1 MNNQQAKF
9 ILGAYRPDGRDATD
23 AAFAEA
29 LAQTERDPEL
39 RQWLERQRAFDTAVA
54 GRLCAVAP
62 PVELKQ
68 AILAGVRASRPRAAW
83 WLAPRWLAAAAA
95 MVVLAGVGAVIVSA
109 QKKSGLSEFA
119 ALARND
125 LTAAHG
131 EHDGYPAPL
140 AGVQARLA
148 SARLPLLADAE
159 IDLAELRRHQCRS
172 IRVGGREI
180 FELCFQ
186 RDGAWF
192 HLYAARREDFSTGPD
207 LGPKILVAAS
217 GGHSSATWADAKLV
231 YTLVTD
237 SGEAALRRLI

>member
-39 RQWLERQRAFDTAVA
+39 RQWLERQRAFDTAVV
-54 GRLCAVAP
+54 GRLRAVAP

-95 MVVLAGVGAVIVSA
+95 MAVLAGVGAVIVSA

-119 ALARND
+119 ALAQGR
-125 LTAAHG
+125 
-131 EHDGYPAPL
+131 
-140 AGVQARLA
+140 A
-148 SARLPLLADAE
+148 S
-159 IDLAELRRHQCRS
+159 
-172 IRVGGREI
+172 
-180 FELCFQ
+180 
-186 RDGAWF
+186 
-192 HLYAARREDFSTGPD
+192 
-207 LGPKILVAAS
+207 
-217 GGHSSATWADAKLV
+217 
-231 YTLVTD
+231 
-237 SGEAALRRLI
+237 